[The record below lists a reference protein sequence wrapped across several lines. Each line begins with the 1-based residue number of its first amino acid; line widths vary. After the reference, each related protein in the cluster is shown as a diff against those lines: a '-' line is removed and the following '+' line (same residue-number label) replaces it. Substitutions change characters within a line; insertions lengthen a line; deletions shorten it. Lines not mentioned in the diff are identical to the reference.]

1 MINQKMKNGNYEN
14 FDHMISYLASKGV
27 KMIVKTN
34 YENGVPNGKALM
46 TKLSVSKT
54 GKFYRVNGKIVSH
67 GMAKELIRM
76 DGK

>member
-1 MINQKMKNGNYEN
+1 MTN
-14 FDHMISYLASKGV
+14 FDHMIFYLESKGV

-34 YENGVPNGKALM
+34 YENGVPAGKALM

-54 GKFYRVNGKIVSH
+54 DKFFRVNGKIVSH

-76 DGK
+76 AGK